1 MGKKRVQNQWTLLLN
16 MLTKFLLLENLP
28 THVANLEDIL

>member
-16 MLTKFLLLENLP
+16 MLTRFLILENLP
-28 THVANLEDIL
+28 TYIADLEDIL